1 MRRIIYKLSIFIT
14 IGLFFSCLKAKTKP
28 NLIFIMAD
36 DLGYGDLGCFG
47 QKLIKTPCLDQMAKE
62 GMKFTRFY
70 SGSTVCAPSR
80 SVLMTGQ
87 HMGHTHVRG
96 NAGGDMTRQSL
107 REIDITV
114 AEKMKTAGYA
124 TAIIGKWG
132 LGEEGQEG
140 HPLKQGFDYFYG
152 YLNQVH
158 AHNFYPEFLWR
169 NNKKHMLNNVVKP
182 ISDKARAGFIGGA
195 ATKRVEYSHDLFTQ
209 EALTW
214 IKKNKKNPFFLY
226 LPLTIPHANNEG
238 TRMFGDGAEVPEYG
252 IYEKEN
258 WSRQDKGQAAMISRM
273 DRDVGKILDL
283 LNELKIA
290 ENTLVMFTSDN
301 GPHNEA
307 GHNPDL
313 FTPAGP
319 LRGMKRNLT
328 EGGIRVP
335 TLAWWPETVK
345 EGSIS
350 EEPFYFGDLMATV
363 CEIAGTEI
371 PITNDSISIIP
382 TLKNT
387 PDNQVSH
394 KYLYWEFYERT
405 FRQAV
410 IMKEWKLIRSGMDNQ
425 RLELYDLSKDI
436 HEDENLVEVHPGIVQ
451 RMLSYM
457 EEAHEPHP
465 NWPTPRQNNN

>member
-1 MRRIIYKLSIFIT
+1 MPKLAYPLLVKISVCLVF
-14 IGLFFSCLKAKTKP
+14 LCLNLKAKP

-47 QKLIKTPCLDQMAKE
+47 QKLIKTPRLDQMAKE

-107 REIDITV
+107 RLNDITV
-114 AEKMKTAGYA
+114 AEKMKASGYVTAL
-124 TAIIGKWG
+124 IGKWG

-169 NNKKHMLNNVVKP
+169 NDKKHMLNNVVKP
-182 ISDKARAGFIGGA
+182 VSDKARAGFIGGA
-195 ATKRVEYSHDLFTQ
+195 ATKRVENSHDHFTE
-209 EALTW
+209 EALKW
-214 IKKNKKNPFFLY
+214 IKGNKKNPFFLY

-252 IYEKEN
+252 IYEKES
-258 WSRQDKGQAAMISRM
+258 WSKQDKGQAAMITRM

-283 LNELKIA
+283 LKELNIE

-307 GHNPDL
+307 GHNPEL

-319 LRGMKRNLT
+319 LRGMKRTLT

-335 TLAWWPETVK
+335 TLAWWPKTIQSNSV
-345 EGSIS
+345 SN
-350 EEPFYFGDLMATV
+350 EPFYFGDLMATV
-363 CEIAGTEI
+363 CEMAGTEI
-371 PITNDSISIIP
+371 PKKNDSISFIP
-382 TLKNT
+382 TLKG
-387 PDNQVSH
+387 DHKNQVLH

-410 IMKEWKLIRSGMDNQ
+410 IMRDWKLIRSGMDNQ

-436 HEDENLVEVHPGIVQ
+436 HEDENLAKIHPGIVQ

-457 EEAHEPHP
+457 EEAHAPHP
-465 NWPTPRQNNN
+465 NWPTPRHKR